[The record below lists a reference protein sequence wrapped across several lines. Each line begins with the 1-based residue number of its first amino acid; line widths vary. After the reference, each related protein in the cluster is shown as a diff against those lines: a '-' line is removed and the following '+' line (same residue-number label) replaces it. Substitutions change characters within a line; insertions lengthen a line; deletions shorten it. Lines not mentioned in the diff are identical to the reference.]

1 MMFAAAASAQS
12 SQEAAALND
21 RGNVSLTSRDYEAAE
36 TLFRQ
41 AAAMFGALGPQ
52 FEAHRAGVLLNVGQT
67 LNGQG
72 KRREGAAV
80 YEQALE
86 IHRRTLGAKHI
97 NTITNIN
104 YLASTYLLLG
114 DMDRAQ
120 PLFAEALAV
129 ARGVCPNHI
138 QYATAL
144 AGMSNIR
151 SRQGKYVE
159 ALSLGE
165 EALALSIKLDGDD
178 GLDTALMYS
187 EVAEVH
193 RVARH
198 NARALPLYRK
208 ARAIYEKELGPDH
221 PRVASVLSQEG
232 LILMDDNKL
241 TLAEQAMTR
250 ALDSLRRSCPGCMV
264 EEWIAESNLALLRL
278 KQGNFEESD
287 RLFSHVLSLQ
297 ETCLPRPSRD
307 MALTLQSL
315 AAVRKKEKRYEDAVR
330 LNKRAE
336 MIMAFQ

>member
-1 MMFAAAASAQS
+1 
-12 SQEAAALND
+12 
-21 RGNVSLTSRDYEAAE
+21 
-36 TLFRQ
+36 
-41 AAAMFGALGPQ
+41 
-52 FEAHRAGVLLNVGQT
+52 VGQS

-72 KRREGAAV
+72 KRREGAEV

-86 IHRRTLGAKHI
+86 LHRRSLGAKHVH
-97 NTITNIN
+97 TITNMN

-114 DMDRAQ
+114 DMDRAE

-129 ARGVCPNHI
+129 ARGFCPNHI

-144 AGMSNIR
+144 AGMSSIR
-151 SRQGKYVE
+151 SRQGKYDE

-165 EALALSIKLDGDD
+165 EALKLSIKLDGDD

-187 EVAEVH
+187 EVGEIH
-193 RVARH
+193 RAARH

-208 ARAIYEKELGPDH
+208 ARAIYEKYLGPDH

-250 ALDSLRRSCPGCMV
+250 ALEVLRRSCPGCMV
-264 EEWIAESNLALLRL
+264 EQWIAESNLALLRL

-287 RLFSHVLSLQ
+287 RLFSHVLSVQ
-297 ETCLPRPSRD
+297 EKCLPRPSRD
-307 MALTLQSL
+307 LALTLQSL
-315 AAVRKKEKRYEDAVR
+315 AAVRKKEKLYEDAVR